1 MKRIKNAIA
10 LIVLVIT
17 ITSCGKKNSDNNGP
31 YPANFASLG
40 DTGRVAYVMKN
51 AEPDSV
57 ARFIIRGAL
66 GELPGARIDSLGI
79 VTNYVYS
86 AYDPEKQVIFGEEY
100 DRFIGAL
107 PLAKQMKIYSIA
119 GEADA
124 QGLGYELGLN
134 YMSQIRDRN
143 MTAEEVSRDIE
154 EFRKACGSDT
164 VTYKRFMIGFKTVL
178 QNDKDI
184 DVNSE
189 IYRKYCK

>member
-1 MKRIKNAIA
+1 MALTVIA
-10 LIVLVIT
+10 MVAV
-17 ITSCGKKNSDNNGP
+17 SCGRKDNGDNGP
-31 YPANFASLG
+31 YPAGFASLG

-66 GELPGARIDSLGI
+66 GELEGVRIDSLGI

-86 AYDPEKQVIFGEEY
+86 SYDTEKQVEFGEEY
-100 DRFIGAL
+100 DRYVNAL
-107 PLAKQMKIYSIA
+107 PLAKQMKLYSIA

-143 MTAEEVSRDIE
+143 MTAADVVRDIE
-154 EFRKACGSDT
+154 EFRKACGADT
-164 VTYKRFMIGFKTVL
+164 VTYQRFMIGFKTVL

-184 DVNSE
+184 DVNGE
-189 IYRKYCK
+189 IYRRFCN